1 MFFGRESEL
10 EDLTALWRKSTA
22 SLVACRGRRRI
33 GKSRLIREFARRT
46 DGAYL
51 ELVGLPPR
59 PDMSNRRQLEAFAIG
74 LEKATRRPV
83 AAPDN

>member
-33 GKSRLIREFARRT
+33 GKSRLIREFARRS
-46 DGAYL
+46 DSAYL

-59 PDMSNRRQLEAFAIG
+59 PDMTNRRHLNQLALG
-74 LEKATRRPV
+74 LTREPSIFLSITH
-83 AAPDN
+83 